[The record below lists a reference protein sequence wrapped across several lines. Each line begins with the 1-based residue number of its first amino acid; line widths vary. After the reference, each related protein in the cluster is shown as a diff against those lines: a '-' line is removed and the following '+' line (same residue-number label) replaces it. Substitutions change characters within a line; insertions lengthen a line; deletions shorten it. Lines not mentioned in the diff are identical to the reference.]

1 MVLVVLGLLLIAMLG
16 APLFAVIAAA
26 AMAGF
31 HHEGTDLS
39 VLAINLYQLTESPVL
54 LALPLFAFSGYVLG
68 ESRTSDRLVRLAQ
81 AGLGWMPGG
90 LAMVGFAMAAFFT
103 AFTGA
108 SGVTIVAL
116 GALLFPALQR
126 AGYGDKFALGLV
138 TTSGS
143 LGLLLPPSLPLI
155 LYAVI
160 AQQVP
165 GASVVTFAEVFKAGL
180 LPALLMV
187 LALSVFGFR
196 RARQLKVPTQ
206 PFDWPGVKSA
216 LWDARFEIPLPFIV
230 LAGIYGG
237 FFAVSEAAAVTA
249 LYVVIVEVMIYRE
262 VSWRRLPVVMRE
274 AMVMV
279 GGVLMILG
287 LAMAFTAWMVDAEIP
302 STLLNIVKQ
311 HVANKYL
318 FLLLLNVFL
327 LLLGMMLDIFSSIV
341 IMVPL
346 LLPLAISYGINPV
359 HFGIIFLANME
370 IGYSAPPVG
379 LNLSI
384 SSFRFRK
391 PVAELAMA
399 ALPFNFIL
407 LLTVLLITYIP
418 WLSLAF
424 SSSAP

>member
-1 MVLVVLGLLLIAMLG
+1 MV
-16 APLFAVIAAA
+16 
-26 AMAGF
+26 
-31 HHEGTDLS
+31 
-39 VLAINLYQLTESPVL
+39 
-54 LALPLFAFSGYVLG
+54 AF
-68 ESRTSDRLVRLAQ
+68 TIC
-81 AGLGWMPGG
+81 
-90 LAMVGFAMAAFFT
+90 AFFT

-116 GALLFPALQR
+116 GALLYPALKR
-126 AGYGDKFALGLV
+126 AGYRDKFALGLV

-160 AQQVP
+160 AQRMKE
-165 GASVVTFAEVFKAGL
+165 GTSVTFQEVFKAGL

-187 LALSVFGFR
+187 AFLSLYGYWTTR
-196 RARQLKVPTQ
+196 KYPVPPR
-206 PFDWPGVKSA
+206 PFDWPAVKAA
-216 LWDARFEIPLPFIV
+216 LWEAKWEIPLPVFV

-237 FFAVSEAAAVTA
+237 YFAVSEAAAVTA
-249 LYVVIVEVMIYRE
+249 MYVVIVEVFVYRE
-262 VSWRRLPVVMRE
+262 VSLRRLPVVMRE

-287 LAMAFTAWMVDAEIP
+287 LAMVLTSWMVDADIP
-302 STLLNIVKQ
+302 TTLVSVVRA
-311 HVANKYL
+311 HVENKYV

-327 LLLGMMLDIFSSIV
+327 LLLGMMLDIFSAIV

-346 LLPLAISYGINPV
+346 LLPLAVSYGVNPI

-370 IGYSAPPVG
+370 IGYSLPPVG

-391 PVAELAMA
+391 PITELAVA

-407 LLTVLLITYIP
+407 LLAVLLITYIP

-424 SSSAP
+424 AQ